1 MLPISRLWFL
11 CVAGLIVAVLS
22 GGLDAQPIGH
32 GNVSLEAQISQAND
46 VLIGSIADIGEKVLI
61 KPGEVD
67 ESGVHVS
74 EGISTFTIT
83 VKVDEVIKGKIAK
96 NPELR
101 IQCSPRSARHYQR
114 CAKTKTSGLWFLGPA
129 PKAADVDRKWEFFS
143 LTPLPAAEIDPHS
156 TRYPPPMFANDL
168 SILRTKKEIL
178 ARARAYGLLSK
189 ADKRVPSRNIQSI
202 EIPSRI
208 GSKIQQ
214 GDGGYQLALL
224 IEPALEKTARRM
236 IEDPGSFFPNAE
248 FEYQQYQDETF
259 YHLRLAGMDLLRYF
273 PSIRNQTLLRNRLDI
288 PLLSL
293 EKNGFPQLRIK
304 AYEVL
309 IAWDV
314 DLQTPSFASEI
325 TAIDL
330 KNAHP
335 TDTILARLSELK
347 NLSLLGLDGG
357 QVGDAEFRSLAH
369 FNLLHLM
376 SHATQ
381 WRAVSRP
388 KSASDVFGLALHEF
402 AITDAS
408 LKEILRFENL
418 THLNLRGTK
427 VTDHGLESVVL
438 LAKLKSLDLS
448 DCSISDDAIAKLI
461 RMKTLTSISVRNT
474 PLSRSGVIKLKAGL
488 PSCYVTSS
496 YEFKK

>member
-1 MLPISRLWFL
+1 MLPISRFWFL
-11 CVAGLIVAVLS
+11 CFASLVVAVLS
-22 GGLDAQPIGH
+22 GGLNAQPIGH
-32 GNVSLEAQISQAND
+32 AYVSLEAQISQAND
-46 VLIGSIADIGEKVLI
+46 VLIGSIADIREKVLV
-61 KPGEVD
+61 KPGGVD
-67 ESGVHVS
+67 KSGVHVF
-74 EGISTFTIT
+74 EGVSTFTISL
-83 VKVDEVIKGKIAK
+83 KVDEVVKGKVEK

-114 CAKTKTSGLWFLGPA
+114 CAKTKTSGLWFLGPV
-129 PKAADVDRKWEFFS
+129 PKAADADQKWEYFS

-156 TRYPPPMFANDL
+156 TCYPPPMFANDL
-168 SILRTKKEIL
+168 SILRTKKDIL
-178 ARARAYGLLSK
+178 ARVRVCGLVSK
-189 ADKRVPSRNIQSI
+189 AGKRVPNRNIQSI

-208 GSKIQQ
+208 GSSIQR
-214 GDGGYQLALL
+214 GDGAYQLALL
-224 IEPALEKTARRM
+224 IDPALEKTARRM
-236 IEDPGSFFPNAE
+236 IEDPGSFFPDGE
-248 FEYQQYQDETF
+248 FKYQQYQDETF

-273 PSIRNQTLLRNRLDI
+273 PSNQNQTLLRGRLDI
-288 PLLSL
+288 PLLAL

-330 KNAHP
+330 RNAHP
-335 TDTILARLSELK
+335 TNTILARLCKLK

-357 QVGDAEFRSLAH
+357 QVGDAEFQSLAH

-381 WRAVSRP
+381 RRAASRP

-408 LKEILRFENL
+408 LEKILRFENL
-418 THLNLRGTK
+418 THLDLRGTQ
-427 VTDHGLESVVL
+427 VTDHGLESIVL

-461 RMKTLTSISVRNT
+461 GMKSLEWISVENT

-488 PSCYVTSS
+488 PSCNVISS
-496 YEFKK
+496 YEFRH